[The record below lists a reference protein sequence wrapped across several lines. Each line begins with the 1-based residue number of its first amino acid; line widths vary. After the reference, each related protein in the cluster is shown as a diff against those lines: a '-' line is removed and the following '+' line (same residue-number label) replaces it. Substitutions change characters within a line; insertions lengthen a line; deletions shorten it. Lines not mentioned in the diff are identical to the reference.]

1 MPLATLQPLA
11 IHHIAVTT
19 ADPIRCAQF
28 YCDVLGFRQLPR
40 PPFNF
45 RGAWLYDPASQ
56 LQIHVIEHPHPARL
70 EGPIDTITHHF
81 ALAVADLDEAER
93 RLAAHG
99 VEYLRQV
106 NAGGYQQIFFRDPD
120 GNHIEVGIYP
130 PTVLPT

>member
-1 MPLATLQPLA
+1 MNVPLQPQA

-19 ADPIRCAQF
+19 ANPECCARF
-28 YCDVLGFRQLPR
+28 YSEVLGFQRLER
-40 PPFNF
+40 PAFSF
-45 RGAWLYDPASQ
+45 RGAWLYDPTSG
-56 LQIHVIEHPHPARL
+56 LQIHVIEHPRPTRL
-70 EGPIDTITHHF
+70 EGPIDTITNHF

-93 RLAAHG
+93 RLQALG